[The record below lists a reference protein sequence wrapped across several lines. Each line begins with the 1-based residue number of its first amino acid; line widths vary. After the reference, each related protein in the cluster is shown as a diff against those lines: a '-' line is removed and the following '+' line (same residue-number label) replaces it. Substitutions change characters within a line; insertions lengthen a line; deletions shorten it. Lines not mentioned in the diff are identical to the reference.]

1 MMMNNSLKCNWH
13 ICLSDMTTTSEDI
26 RAAKIGVEVI
36 IVHVTKH
43 ADFRGRIM
51 KLDKG
56 CTICQNYF
64 SDELAKL

>member
-1 MMMNNSLKCNWH
+1 
-13 ICLSDMTTTSEDI
+13 MTTTTGEDI
-26 RAAKIGVEVI
+26 QAAKIGVEVI

-43 ADFRGRIM
+43 ADFRGRII

-64 SDELAKL
+64 SDELAKT